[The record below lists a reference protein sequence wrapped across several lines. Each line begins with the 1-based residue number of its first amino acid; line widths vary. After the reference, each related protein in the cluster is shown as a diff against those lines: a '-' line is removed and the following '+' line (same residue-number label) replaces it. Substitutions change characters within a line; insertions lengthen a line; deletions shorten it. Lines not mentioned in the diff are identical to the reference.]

1 MEEKRKIILKIA
13 SDDNN
18 LKLPDI
24 VKFSK
29 QTAEGTHQRNIK
41 RIRQKV
47 QKQISLA
54 FFLSGILN
62 SQYKIGWLNN
72 SFLTAGQILRK

>member
-24 VKFSK
+24 LKFSK
-29 QTAEGTHQRNIK
+29 QTAEGTHQRNIN

-54 FFLSGILN
+54 FF
-62 SQYKIGWLNN
+62 KVA
-72 SFLTAGQILRK
+72 FLTLSIRLDD